1 MSDTHPT
8 PAHPVLDLVTRADR
22 AICNEDFSSLLTF
35 YAEDAALV
43 LTDSLTVRGRHAIA
57 EAFVAVA
64 RHFNHSLQVTQGPM
78 KVIEGAGTALVLAQ
92 TQLRYLDSQGQV
104 QRETREATYVFRF
117 DTTDGWLCVVDN
129 SYGTALL
136 HPSSPLAIIRPQ
148 LHGLCGKI
156 ASGKS
161 TLAVQLAHQQ
171 QAILLEDDRWL
182 TTLYPGQINTL
193 PDYVRCA
200 ALLKEVLRP
209 LVLALLGAGINVV
222 LDIPGNTRQ
231 QRAWLSALAE
241 QAEAEFILHVLETED
256 EVCKARL
263 RQRNA
268 EASHAFQTSEAM
280 FDRISAYFE
289 PPETDNLTCLVIR
302 HRPD

>member
-22 AICNEDFSSLLTF
+22 AISNEDFSSLLTF

-104 QRETREATYVFRF
+104 KRETREATYVFRF

-136 HPSSPLAIIRPQ
+136 HPPSPLAIIRPQ

-171 QAILLEDDRWL
+171 QAILLEEDRWL
-182 TTLYPGQINTL
+182 ATLYPGQINTL
-193 PDYVRCA
+193 SDYVRCA
-200 ALLKEVLRP
+200 ALLKEALRP
-209 LVLALLGAGINVV
+209 LMLALLGAGINVV
-222 LDIPGNTRQ
+222 LDIPGNTRNSGHGCPHWRSR
-231 QRAWLSALAE
+231 QRRSLSC
-241 QAEAEFILHVLETED
+241 T
-256 EVCKARL
+256 CRRPKMRSARL
-263 RQRNA
+263 AYASAMLRHVMPSRPVRRCLTGSVLISSHQRQI
-268 EASHAFQTSEAM
+268 T
-280 FDRISAYFE
+280 
-289 PPETDNLTCLVIR
+289 
-302 HRPD
+302 